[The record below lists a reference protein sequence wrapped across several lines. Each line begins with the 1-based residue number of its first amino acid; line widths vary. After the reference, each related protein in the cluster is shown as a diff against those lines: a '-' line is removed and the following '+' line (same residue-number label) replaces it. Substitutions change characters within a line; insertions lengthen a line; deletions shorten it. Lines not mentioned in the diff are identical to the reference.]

1 MKKTKF
7 NEGFTVIEVLIVL
20 GIISI
25 LASIAIPSVTGLINQ
40 AKATKIVTE
49 MQNVQVAVMNYG
61 IYNSTLSGVTFAA
74 LLSDGYLTSQP
85 ENIEIVKD
93 SSTPLEIRIVYDGDS
108 PTATELKKINNNILI
123 DNDTAYLVVK
133 Y

>member
-7 NEGFTVIEVLIVL
+7 NEGFTVVEVLIVL

>member
-7 NEGFTVIEVLIVL
+7 NEGFTVVEVLIVL

-61 IYNSTLSGVTFAA
+61 IYHPTLEDLTFAA

>member
-1 MKKTKF
+1 MKNTKF
-7 NEGFTVIEVLIVL
+7 KEGFTVVEVLIVL

-61 IYNSTLSGVTFAA
+61 IYHPTLEDLTFAA

>member
-7 NEGFTVIEVLIVL
+7 NEGFTLIEVLIVL

-25 LASIAIPSVTGLINQ
+25 LASIAIPSVRGLMNRANAI
-40 AKATKIVTE
+40 KVVTE

-61 IYNSTLSGVTFAA
+61 IYNPDIEDLEVEDLVSG
-74 LLSDGYLTSQP
+74 GYLTS
-85 ENIEIVKD
+85 ELDYIEID
-93 SSTPLEIRIVYDGDS
+93 STNPLEIKIQYTNDTPS
-108 PTATELKKINNNILI
+108 ATELNNINNNILV
-123 DNDTAYLVVK
+123 DGDDTAYLVVK

>member
-1 MKKTKF
+1 MKNTKF
-7 NEGFTVIEVLIVL
+7 KEGFTVVEVLIVL

-61 IYNSTLSGVTFAA
+61 
-74 LLSDGYLTSQP
+74 
-85 ENIEIVKD
+85 
-93 SSTPLEIRIVYDGDS
+93 
-108 PTATELKKINNNILI
+108 
-123 DNDTAYLVVK
+123 
-133 Y
+133 

>member
-7 NEGFTVIEVLIVL
+7 NEGFTLIEVLIVL

-25 LASIAIPSVTGLINQ
+25 LASIAIPSVRGLMNRANAI
-40 AKATKIVTE
+40 KVVTE

-61 IYNSTLSGVTFAA
+61 IYNPDIEDLEVEDLVSG
-74 LLSDGYLTSQP
+74 GYLTSQP

-93 SSTPLEIRIVYDGDS
+93 SSTPLEVRIVYNGKS
-108 PTATELKKINNNILI
+108 PSANELNNINNNILV
-123 DNDTAYLVVK
+123 DGNTAYLVVK
-133 Y
+133 F

>member
-7 NEGFTVIEVLIVL
+7 NEGFTVVEVLIVL

-25 LASIAIPSVTGLINQ
+25 LASIAIPSVRGLINQ
-40 AKATKIVTE
+40 AKATKVVTE

-61 IYNSTLSGVTFAA
+61 IYNPTLSDLTFEK
-74 LLSDGYLTSQP
+74 LLSDDYLTSQP
-85 ENIEIVKD
+85 ENIVLNV
-93 SSTPLEIRIVYDGDS
+93 SNPLEVRIEYNGTTPS
-108 PTATELKKINNNILI
+108 ATELKKINNNILVDGDI
-123 DNDTAYLVVK
+123 AYLVVK

>member
-1 MKKTKF
+1 MKNTKF

-25 LASIAIPSVTGLINQ
+25 LASIAIPSVKGLINQ
-40 AKATKIVTE
+40 ARATKIVTE
-49 MQNVQVAVMNYG
+49 MQNVQVAIMNYG
-61 IYNSTLSGVTFAA
+61 IYNPTLEGLTFEN

-85 ENIEIVKD
+85 EDIGIDASN
-93 SSTPLEIRIVYDGDS
+93 PLEIRIEYNGVT
-108 PTATELKKINNNILI
+108 PTATELKKVNNNLLV
-123 DNDTAYLVVK
+123 DNNNTAYLVVK

>member
-7 NEGFTVIEVLIVL
+7 NEGFTVVEVLIVL

-25 LASIAIPSVTGLINQ
+25 LASIAIPSVTRLINQ

>member
-7 NEGFTVIEVLIVL
+7 NEGFTVVEVLIVL

-61 IYNSTLSGVTFAA
+61 IYNPTLSDLTFDV
-74 LLSDGYLTSQP
+74 LLSDGYLTSKP
-85 ENIEIVKD
+85 ENIVIVKD
-93 SSTPLEIRIVYDGDS
+93 SSTPLEVRIVYNDES
-108 PTATELKKINNNILI
+108 PSATELKKINNNILI

>member
-7 NEGFTVIEVLIVL
+7 NEGFTVVEVLIVL

-61 IYNSTLSGVTFAA
+61 IYNPDLKGLEMED

-85 ENIEIVKD
+85 ENIEID
-93 SSTPLEIRIVYDGDS
+93 STNPLEIRIEYNGTTLS
-108 PTATELKKINNNILI
+108 ATELKKINNNILI

>member
-1 MKKTKF
+1 MDIGGNMKNTKF
-7 NEGFTVIEVLIVL
+7 KEGFTVVEVLIVL

-61 IYNSTLSGVTFAA
+61 IYNPDLKGLEMED

-85 ENIEIVKD
+85 ENIEID
-93 SSTPLEIRIVYDGDS
+93 STNPLEIRIEYNGTTLS
-108 PTATELKKINNNILI
+108 ATELKKINNNIL
-123 DNDTAYLVVK
+123 NR
-133 Y
+133 

>member
-1 MKKTKF
+1 MKNTKF
-7 NEGFTVIEVLIVL
+7 KEGFTVVEVLIVL

-61 IYNSTLSGVTFAA
+61 IYNPDLKGLEMED

-85 ENIEIVKD
+85 ENIEID
-93 SSTPLEIRIVYDGDS
+93 STNPLEIRIEYNGTTLS
-108 PTATELKKINNNILI
+108 ATELKKINNNILI

>member
-7 NEGFTVIEVLIVL
+7 NEGFTVVEVLIVL

-25 LASIAIPSVTGLINQ
+25 LASIAIPSITGLINQ

-61 IYNSTLSGVTFAA
+61 IYNSTLSGLTFDA

-85 ENIEIVKD
+85 ENIDID